1 MRETS
6 CDYRRMMESS
16 RFVKGENGVREKVM
30 ESLFLQ
36 ECGQMRAASP
46 ALAVV
51 GGGWPCRCAGLSR
64 GAAAE
69 GWGEQDKRRQGV
81 HRVLHRV
88 RVPAAQQ
95 PLGPAHHQ
103 PPSLLHQAQA
113 ARLF

>member
-69 GWGEQDKRRQGV
+69 GCEGPYP
-81 HRVLHRV
+81 
-88 RVPAAQQ
+88 PAS
-95 PLGPAHHQ
+95 PRG
-103 PPSLLHQAQA
+103 A
-113 ARLF
+113 ATV